1 MDKHPIGRIPP
12 LPCPEV
18 AVKATGVQLIRR
30 EREPQGPVR
39 CPALLWWVIC
49 CPERGAGRSA
59 AARSDRD
66 PGPRARGP
74 HRPEA
79 RQGTRSDVARH
90 HRSRRPPPREPNHVH
105 RPSSHPPA
113 RIGLPC
119 RAHSNPPPIRSATPP
134 SGYAR
139 TRAPD
144 AATHNGRSRLHGPRT
159 PESPAPPHTPPE
171 PIPERLNDT
180 GRIRDHAR
188 RSPRGSWCPKPR
200 PSAGRSRCRR
210 LRRRRATPLR
220 PPGGRI
226 RSRSVCLRR
235 RRVSHCSP
243 VRRDQNRSSSDPS
256 TTSTAQ
262 SRWVRSILI
271 SASRVPGFLCP
282 RIRSVRDRRRAARFG
297 RPASASLSE
306 GNHQV

>member
-1 MDKHPIGRIPP
+1 MPGGRGKGHWRASAD
-12 LPCPEV
+12 PERTR
-18 AVKATGVQLIRR
+18 AA
-30 EREPQGPVR
+30 GPVR
-39 CPALLWWVIC
+39 CPAFLWWVTC

-74 HRPEA
+74 HRQEA

-90 HRSRRPPPREPNHVH
+90 HRNRHPPPREPNHVH
-105 RPSSHPPA
+105 RSSSHPPA

-134 SGYAR
+134 SGCAR
-139 TRAPD
+139 TRASDP
-144 AATHNGRSRLHGPRT
+144 ATHNGRFRLHGPRT

-171 PIPERLNDT
+171 PTPERWNDT
-180 GRIRDHAR
+180 ERIRDRAH

-210 LRRRRATPLR
+210 LRRRRAAPLR

-226 RSRSVCLRR
+226 RSHSACLRR
-235 RRVSHCSP
+235 RRVRIARRSAATRIARRP
-243 VRRDQNRSSSDPS
+243 VLRP
-256 TTSTAQ
+256 
-262 SRWVRSILI
+262 
-271 SASRVPGFLCP
+271 
-282 RIRSVRDRRRAARFG
+282 
-297 RPASASLSE
+297 PASPSRAGCAAS
-306 GNHQV
+306 